1 MIMRLSTAFFGV
13 IIAFGFAACATKR
26 QTVAQAESLTEVHTE
41 RVEVHDTIHRVDTII
56 EREQVVVRPAD
67 SLTMAQYGVQLQA
80 GQTAW
85 LVERDR
91 LRKEIDRLT
100 ESRAQNVERKDTVT
114 QYFETIREV
123 EVEVE
128 RKPTFWQQLRNAAV
142 AFFVI
147 LLLVWICGRKKD

>member
-1 MIMRLSTAFFGV
+1 MRLSTAFFGV
-13 IIAFGFAACATKR
+13 IIAFGLSACATKR
-26 QTVAQAESLTEVHTE
+26 QTVAQAEALTEVRTE

-128 RKPTFWQQLRNAAV
+128 RKPTFWQQMRNAAV

-147 LLLVWICGRKKD
+147 LLLVWICGRRKE

>member
-1 MIMRLSTAFFGV
+1 MKGFYKLTVFST
-13 IIAFGFAACATKR
+13 IIAFGLSACATKR
-26 QTVAQAESLTEVHTE
+26 QTVAQAEALTEVRTE

-67 SLTMAQYGVQLQA
+67 SLTMAQFGVQLQA

-128 RKPTFWQQLRNAAV
+128 RKPTFWQQMRNAAV

-147 LLLVWICGRKKD
+147 LLLVWILGRRKE